1 MEDPGLLGKHCLP
14 RHPDGVRSLTPSSSL
29 HFACQAVQTFHVP
42 RDHNQYHRV
51 DGKNPDVEKELEKV
65 LLVPLTHAVIDPRTM
80 VVHSPN
86 APLAYSAVMGP
97 AKSKRKLLHFIWNFQ
112 QYMIFLNILPWWPIH
127 FTSCANG
134 PIVVW
139 RRDGRMFPVSYVI
152 VAEIYWVSG

>member
-14 RHPDGVRSLTPSSSL
+14 RHPDGVRSLTTSL
-29 HFACQAVQTFHVP
+29 HFAFQAVQTFHVP

-51 DGKNPDVEKELEKV
+51 DGKNPDVKKELEKV

-112 QYMIFLNILPWWPIH
+112 QYMIFLKYITLVADTFHILCKW
-127 FTSCANG
+127 SN
-134 PIVVW
+134 
-139 RRDGRMFPVSYVI
+139 RRLEEGWQSVSRQLCDCR
-152 VAEIYWVSG
+152 